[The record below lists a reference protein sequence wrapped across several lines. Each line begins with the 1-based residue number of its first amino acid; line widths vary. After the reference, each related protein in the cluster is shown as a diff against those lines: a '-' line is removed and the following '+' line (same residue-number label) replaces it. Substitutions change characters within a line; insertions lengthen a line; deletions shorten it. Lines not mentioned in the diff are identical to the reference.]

1 MIDNKVDII
10 WSPLLT
16 DEKEKELNKFFY
28 SSCTHLIAI
37 ITAIEGQEHV
47 RLLLLWDDLGKVNLA
62 YCQLF
67 SEMAKEETKITGTSA
82 IIFKG
87 RREGVSPHR
96 GT

>member
-47 RLLLLWDDLGKVNLA
+47 RFLLLWDDLGKVKLA

-67 SEMAKEETKITGTSA
+67 SEMAPKSLEHQLLFSRG
-82 IIFKG
+82 G
-87 RREGVSPHR
+87 GEGVSPHR